1 MDVNKGVG
9 TASELKTKYG
19 VGYTLHLMWDAALHS
34 LEAEISVEIC
44 VRSVFPSTSDAQIAS
59 TPMNMLIHFPL
70 EATNLFETLFKVLE
84 QENLAQRWG
93 ILGMVLSLKSL
104 DQVFFR
110 ICQGDCPGD
119 ENSAA
124 LTERGEPPT
133 LPQGSD
139 SGEILASFAVQG
151 HRSLKNNMDRYRQ
164 LRCIFRL
171 RFMCAVREYSTI
183 LLFFLPA
190 FMIGISELFSSS
202 MAGHD
207 EAMNEEHIRG
217 QKRRLTTFSAF
228 NSSIENGEE
237 EEGSSSFEWV
247 RGENAQ
253 RRLSFMTYLAVSLCY
268 SAGLYASRVVK
279 DREAGHRSFLRI
291 MTCSAPAYWLGNLCA
306 DWMLHCMSV
315 LVTLAVVF
323 LVASGDVAW
332 FLVSSRSLVLLASFG
347 VDIISISYLFSLV
360 FEKAETSLR
369 WVPLIL
375 MMTPL
380 LSIPILILLLVFN
393 VATAWLTVRV
403 FIAISPLLT
412 FLVAFISLLFDGQ
425 R

>member
-1 MDVNKGVG
+1 
-9 TASELKTKYG
+9 
-19 VGYTLHLMWDAALHS
+19 
-34 LEAEISVEIC
+34 
-44 VRSVFPSTSDAQIAS
+44 
-59 TPMNMLIHFPL
+59 
-70 EATNLFETLFKVLE
+70 
-84 QENLAQRWG
+84 
-93 ILGMVLSLKSL
+93 MVLSLKSL

-110 ICQGDCPGD
+110 ICQGDCSGD

-124 LTERGEPPT
+124 LTERGVPPT
-133 LPQGSD
+133 LLQGSD
-139 SGEILASFAVQG
+139 SGGEILASFAVQG
-151 HRSLKNNMDRYRQ
+151 HRSFKNNMDRYRQ

-202 MAGHD
+202 IAGYD
-207 EAMNEEHIRG
+207 EEVMNDDEHMRG
-217 QKRRLTTFSAF
+217 QKRRLMIFSAF
-228 NSSIENGEE
+228 NSSTKTVNETAHLLNDNENGEE
-237 EEGSSSFEWV
+237 GSSFEWV
-247 RGENAQ
+247 RGGNAQ
-253 RRLSFMTYLAVSLCY
+253 RRLSFMMYLAVSLCY

-323 LVASGDVAW
+323 VVASGDVAW
-332 FLVSSRSLVLLASFG
+332 FLASSRSLVLLASFG
-347 VDIISISYLFSLV
+347 VDIISMSYLFSLV

-393 VATAWLTVRV
+393 AATAWLTVRV

-412 FLVAFISLLFDGQ
+412 FLVAFVSLLFDGQ